1 MTGPAIEPTHE
12 PAGEPTGGPAAA
24 PPPSRVRRP
33 RAPRT
38 LATALVVVAVVVVG
52 GALLYDVVAV
62 RTGHSARPWRAHL
75 ADELATRHLD
85 DVWVL
90 LGAGVAVL
98 LGGWLCRLAFAPG
111 LRRWLPLRPAAR
123 TDAVIDRAGVGA
135 LLVTRADEVPGVEGT
150 TVRIN
155 RRRVR
160 VAIAGPADPA
170 AVQRSLAAELD
181 RIGLARPLR
190 LDVRTRPAKP

>member
-1 MTGPAIEPTHE
+1 MTESGTAPAPVPEQPPETGPAPK
-12 PAGEPTGGPAAA
+12 
-24 PPPSRVRRP
+24 VRRP

-38 LATALVVVAVVVVG
+38 LATALVVVAFLVVG

-62 RTGHSARPWRAHL
+62 RTGHSARPWRVHL

-85 DVWVL
+85 DLWVL
-90 LGAGVAVL
+90 LGAGAAVL

-111 LRRWLPLRPAAR
+111 LRRWLPLRPAPH
-123 TDAVIDRAGVGA
+123 TEAVIDRTGVGA
-135 LLVTRADEVPGVEGT
+135 LLLTRAAEVPGVEGT

-160 VAIAGPADPA
+160 VTITGPADPA
-170 AVQRSLAAELD
+170 AVQRSLVAELD
-181 RIGLARPLR
+181 RIALARPLR
-190 LDVRTRPAKP
+190 LDVLTGPAKR

>member
-1 MTGPAIEPTHE
+1 MTRPATGPVPGPEAE
-12 PAGEPTGGPAAA
+12 PAAA
-24 PPPSRVRRP
+24 APLPRVRRP

-38 LATALVVVAVVVVG
+38 LATAFVVVAVVVVG

-62 RTGHSARPWRAHL
+62 RTGHSARAWRAHL

-90 LGAGVAVL
+90 LGAGAAVL
-98 LGGWLCRLAFAPG
+98 VGGWLCWLAFAPG
-111 LRRWLPLRPAAR
+111 LRRWLPMRPAAR
-123 TDAVIDRAGVGA
+123 TDAVIDRAAVGA

-170 AVQRSLAAELD
+170 AVQRALTAELD